1 MRPTELF
8 DCVVIVGVGLI
19 GGSIGLGIR
28 QRFLAN
34 HVIGLDQNPKSLE
47 AALGMG
53 VIDEAKFNAG
63 KWLEK
68 ADLVILAS
76 PAATIV
82 SSAESL
88 QPFLRPD
95 ALITDVGSAKAA
107 IVESLQASGLRFV
120 GSHPMAGSEKGG
132 VQNASAALLENAMWV
147 LTPNEQTDKE
157 ALDKIRDFVIR
168 LGAHVVEIDPEKH
181 DRLVAFVS
189 HLPYISA
196 VTLTQLIA
204 QDADYEEMALLA
216 AGGFRDVSRVASG
229 SPRMSRDMVM
239 ENKVQLKAAIAEFR
253 EQLAVVESLLDEPA
267 ELLEFA
273 EKAKYTRDSIP
284 IVKRNLLPSTFELN
298 VAVPDKPGQLA
309 LITQALGDAEINIR
323 DIEILDI
330 RELGGAL
337 RLNFNHEEG
346 VTQATVI
353 LNELGFE
360 TRRTG

>member
-88 QPFLRPD
+88 QPFLRAD
-95 ALITDVGSAKAA
+95 ALITDVGSVKAN
-107 IVESLQASGLRFV
+107 IVKSMQSNGFRFV
-120 GSHPMAGSEKGG
+120 GSHPMAGNEKGG

-147 LTPNEQTDKE
+147 LTPNQDTDPD
-157 ALDKIRDFVIR
+157 ALHKIKDFIIH
-168 LGAHVVEIDPEKH
+168 LGAHAVELDPEKH

-196 VTLTQLIA
+196 ITLTHLIA
-204 QDADYEEMALLA
+204 HDADYEEMALLA

-229 SPRMSRDMVM
+229 SPRMSRDMVV
-239 ENKVQLKAAIAEFR
+239 ENKEQLKEAIAVFR
-253 EQLAVVESLLDEPA
+253 EQLTAMETLLDEPVKM
-267 ELLEFA
+267 LEFA
-273 EKAKYTRDSIP
+273 EKAKNTRDSIP

-309 LITQALGDAEINIR
+309 LITQALGEAEINIR
-323 DIEILDI
+323 DIEVLDI

-346 VTQATVI
+346 VTQATTI
-353 LNELGFE
+353 LNGLGFE